1 MCPSVPA
8 TSCYRIWYQTGRFC
22 FVQGLTESPPKP
34 TEKLLRALVF
44 TRLFPA
50 PILLRPSKLCS
61 SWCTTSWGGVSVR
74 WRKVCLGLP
83 SLFPHTLKSSCP
95 PRLQPAI
102 PCLHP
107 CRDPQAAAGLPFP
120 NTAVNPQLEGPGGPS
135 TLPHR

>member
-61 SWCTTSWGGVSVR
+61 SWCTTSWGEVAEGVF
-74 WRKVCLGLP
+74 GP
-83 SLFPHTLKSSCP
+83 
-95 PRLQPAI
+95 I
-102 PCLHP
+102 
-107 CRDPQAAAGLPFP
+107 LPFP
-120 NTAVNPQLEGPGGPS
+120 SHPHILLPSSPPACHPLPPPLQGSPGSCWVTIPQHSCETPAGRSWWALHPATSLTAP
-135 TLPHR
+135 